1 MAERYD
7 TIMVPHEDY
16 LEFKKLMRDLKEFKQ
31 YQQALNALENAIDE
45 NIANR
50 LIAVEDTLDQL
61 IDIYNANVDKTSE
74 SDACLS
80 KALKAQSQYND
91 SVGKEFDA
99 LEDYVRGI
107 NDQLDA
113 LSNYVNELAIAKK
126 QGGESDADCPQ
137 TGR

>member
-16 LEFKKLMRDLKEFKQ
+16 LEFKKLMRDLKEFKRSQ
-31 YQQALNALENAIDE
+31 EALNALENAIDE
-45 NIANR
+45 NIDNR

-61 IDIYNANVDKTSE
+61 IDIYNVNVDKTAE
-74 SDACLS
+74 SDTSLR
-80 KALKAQSQYND
+80 KALEAQSQYND
-91 SVGKEFDA
+91 SVGKEFDV
-99 LEDYVRGI
+99 LEDYIRGI

-113 LSNYVNELAIAKK
+113 LSYYVKELAIAKK
-126 QGGESDADCPQ
+126 QGGENNADCPQ